1 MKVELFASFD
11 AFLQDTD
18 SDQFFQIFG
27 SGLALG
33 QAGANSHGDMEGTLL
48 VGFGADFAQEAE
60 EFVVDVKVGSSQL
73 LFAQESLAAELLE
86 VFGRREARG
95 QISRGGLR

>member
-1 MKVELFASFD
+1 MSHNRPKADKETRDKKTKRLCGAGKPQGPNHLRQSHHSRGRRKRAS
-11 AFLQDTD
+11 T
-18 SDQFFQIFG
+18 
-27 SGLALG
+27 
-33 QAGANSHGDMEGTLL
+33 